1 MFDTLL
7 ACRLPKDPTVMDNH
21 QARELAVLSVFA
33 AYGDRA
39 GPSVRDIAYAIGA
52 ANDTVVRVLGRLAAA
67 GEVERVDQSTPVRH
81 RARATRRAARSYR
94 LTHSGAER
102 LGHHIQAGSESPG
115 QAAAPPL
122 ARTRRPLLPVIGEL
136 AAGQPIDTQ
145 GLASGLDGGDRT
157 LLDVLAPDPGD
168 QVFRVRGHSM
178 LDAGI
183 RDGDYVVVR
192 PQAITQARDG
202 DLVVAAVTEWGVEE
216 ITLKYLERGSGQV
229 RLTPANAT
237 GTDWQ
242 GHPYERRTYD
252 PADVRIL
259 GVLRWV
265 IRRQ

>member
-1 MFDTLL
+1 
-7 ACRLPKDPTVMDNH
+7 MDH
-21 QARELAVLSVFA
+21 HEARELAVLSVFA

-39 GPSVRDIAYAIGA
+39 GPSVREIAHAIGA
-52 ANDTVVRVLGRLAAA
+52 ANDTVVRVLSRLTAN
-67 GEVERVDQSTPVRH
+67 GEVERIDQPTAPRH
-81 RARATRRAARSYR
+81 PARATRRTARSYR
-94 LTHSGAER
+94 LTRNGAER
-102 LGHHIQAGSESPG
+102 LGHHAQAAAEQPEP
-115 QAAAPPL
+115 AAAPPL
-122 ARTRRPLLPVIGEL
+122 ATTRRPPLLPVMGEL
-136 AAGQPIDTQ
+136 AAGEPIDTG
-145 GLASGLDGGDRT
+145 GLAAGLDGADRT

-178 LDAGI
+178 RDADI
-183 RDGDYVVVR
+183 QDGDYVVVR
-192 PQAITQARDG
+192 PQTIAQARDG

-242 GHPYERRTYD
+242 GRPYESRTYD

-265 IRRQ
+265 IRRH

>member
-1 MFDTLL
+1 
-7 ACRLPKDPTVMDNH
+7 MDNR

-39 GPSVRDIAYAIGA
+39 GPSVREIAHAIGA
-52 ANDTVVRVLGRLAAA
+52 ANDTVVRVLGRLAAN
-67 GEVERVDQSTPVRH
+67 GEVERIDQPTVLQHPAPA
-81 RARATRRAARSYR
+81 ARRTARSYR
-94 LTHSGAER
+94 LTRNGAER
-102 LGHHIQAGSESPG
+102 LGHHTPAASEPPG
-115 QAAAPPL
+115 PAAPRATP
-122 ARTRRPLLPVIGEL
+122 RRPPLLPVMGEL
-136 AAGQPIDTQ
+136 AAGPPIDTQ
-145 GLASGLDGGDRT
+145 GLASGLDSTDHT

-178 LDAGI
+178 LDADI
-183 RDGDYVVVR
+183 QDGDYVVVR
-192 PQAITQARDG
+192 PQAVTPARDG
-202 DLVVAAVTEWGVEE
+202 DLVVAAVTEWGAEE

-237 GTDWQ
+237 GTDRQ
-242 GHPYERRTYD
+242 GHPYESRTYD

>member
-1 MFDTLL
+1 
-7 ACRLPKDPTVMDNH
+7 MDNH

-39 GPSVRDIAYAIGA
+39 GPSVRGIAHAIGA
-52 ANDTVVRVLGRLAAA
+52 ANDTVVRVLGRLAAN
-67 GEVERVDQSTPVRH
+67 GEVERIDQPMAALYPVR
-81 RARATRRAARSYR
+81 AARRAARSYR
-94 LTHSGAER
+94 LTRKGAER
-102 LGHHIQAGSESPG
+102 LGHYAPAAPEL
-115 QAAAPPL
+115 AAAPPPTTL
-122 ARTRRPLLPVIGEL
+122 RRPPLLPVMGEL
-136 AAGQPIDTQ
+136 AAGQPIDTR
-145 GLASGLDGGDRT
+145 GLAAVLDGADRT
-157 LLDVLAPDPGD
+157 LFDVLAPDPGD

-178 LDAGI
+178 LDADI

-192 PQAITQARDG
+192 PQTIQPARDG

-242 GHPYERRTYD
+242 GHPYKSRTYD
-252 PADVRIL
+252 PADVRVL

-265 IRRQ
+265 IRRH

>member
-1 MFDTLL
+1 
-7 ACRLPKDPTVMDNH
+7 MDNH
-21 QARELAVLSVFA
+21 QARELAVLRTFA

-39 GPSVRDIAYAIGA
+39 GPSVREIAHAIGA
-52 ANDTVVRVLGRLAAA
+52 ANDTVARVLSRLAAN
-67 GEVERVDQSTPVRH
+67 GEVERVDQSTVLQHPAH
-81 RARATRRAARSYR
+81 GARRTARSYR
-94 LTHSGAER
+94 LTRNGAER
-102 LGHHIQAGSESPG
+102 LGHHAPAASEPPDP
-115 QAAAPPL
+115 AAAPPS
-122 ARTRRPLLPVIGEL
+122 ATTRRPPLLPVIGEL
-136 AAGQPIDTQ
+136 AAGPPIDTQ
-145 GLASGLDGGDRT
+145 GLAAVLDGADRT

-183 RDGDYVVVR
+183 RDGDYVVIR
-192 PQAITQARDG
+192 PQAPTQARDG

-216 ITLKYLERGSGQV
+216 ITLKYLERGNGKV

-242 GHPYERRTYD
+242 GHPYESRTYD

-259 GVLRWV
+259 GVLRWI

>member
-1 MFDTLL
+1 
-7 ACRLPKDPTVMDNH
+7 MDH
-21 QARELAVLSVFA
+21 HRARELAVPRVFA

-39 GPSVRDIAYAIGA
+39 GPSVREIAHAIGA
-52 ANDTVVRVLGRLAAA
+52 ANDTVVRVLGRLAAN
-67 GEVERVDQSTPVRH
+67 GEVERIDQPTVLQHPAH
-81 RARATRRAARSYR
+81 AARRTARSYR
-94 LTHSGAER
+94 LTRNGAER
-102 LGHHIQAGSESPG
+102 LGHHTSAATEPPG
-115 QAAAPPL
+115 PTAAPR
-122 ARTRRPLLPVIGEL
+122 ATTRRPPLLPVMGEL
-136 AAGQPIDTQ
+136 AAGQPIDT
-145 GLASGLDGGDRT
+145 GALAGGLDDAGHT

-168 QVFRVRGHSM
+168 QVFRVRGRSM

-216 ITLKYLERGSGQV
+216 ITLKYLERDGGQV
-229 RLTPANAT
+229 RLRPANAT

-242 GHPYERRTYD
+242 GHPYKSRTYD

>member
-1 MFDTLL
+1 
-7 ACRLPKDPTVMDNH
+7 MDNH

-39 GPSVRDIAYAIGA
+39 GPSVREIAQAIGA
-52 ANDTVVRVLGRLAAA
+52 ANDTTVRVLNQLAAN
-67 GEVERVDQSTPVRH
+67 GELERIDQPTALRH
-81 RARATRRAARSYR
+81 AERATRRTARSYR
-94 LTHSGAER
+94 LTRHGAER
-102 LGHHIQAGSESPG
+102 LGHHAPAASQPPD
-115 QAAAPPL
+115 QAAAPPPL
-122 ARTRRPLLPVIGEL
+122 ATSRRPPLLPVMGEL

-145 GLASGLDGGDRT
+145 GLASGLDGADRT

-178 LDAGI
+178 LDADI

-192 PQAITQARDG
+192 PQIIAQVRDG

-216 ITLKYLERGSGQV
+216 ITLKYLERGGGRV
-229 RLTPANAT
+229 RLTPANAA

-242 GHPYERRTYD
+242 GHPYESRTYD

-259 GVLRWV
+259 GVLRWI

>member
-7 ACRLPKDPTVMDNH
+7 ARRKPKGSTVMDHH

-39 GPSVRDIAYAIGA
+39 GPSVREIAHAIGA
-52 ANDTVVRVLGRLAAA
+52 ANDTVVRVLGRLAAN
-67 GEVERVDQSTPVRH
+67 GEVERIDQPTALRH
-81 RARATRRAARSYR
+81 PARAMRRAARSYR
-94 LTHSGAER
+94 LTRNGAKR
-102 LGHHIQAGSESPG
+102 LGHHPP
-115 QAAAPPL
+115 AAAPPL
-122 ARTRRPLLPVIGEL
+122 ATTGRPPLLPVMGEL
-136 AAGQPIDTQ
+136 AAGQPIDTG
-145 GLASGLDGGDRT
+145 GLTGGLDGADHT

-183 RDGDYVVVR
+183 RDGDYVVIR
-192 PQAITQARDG
+192 PQAVTQARDG

-216 ITLKYLERGSGQV
+216 ITLKYLARGNGRV

-242 GHPYERRTYD
+242 GHPYKSRTYD

-265 IRRQ
+265 IKRH